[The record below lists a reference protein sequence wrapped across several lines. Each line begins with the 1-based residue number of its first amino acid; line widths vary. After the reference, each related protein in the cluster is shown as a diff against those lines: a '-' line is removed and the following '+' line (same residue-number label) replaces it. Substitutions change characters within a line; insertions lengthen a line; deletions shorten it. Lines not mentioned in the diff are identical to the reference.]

1 MSEDIFDAIIVGA
14 GLAGSVAALVLAR
27 EGAQVLVIERGN
39 SAGAK
44 NVTGGRLYAHSL
56 ERIIPGFADQA
67 PIERMITH
75 EKLAFMT
82 DKGAMTMDYCNGED
96 AASSQVSY
104 SVLRSKFDAWLM
116 EQAEEAGAQLITGI
130 RVDNVVQRDGRVVG
144 VEADGDILE
153 AKVVI
158 LADGVNSLLAEK
170 LGMAKRVEASHVAVG
185 VKELIELPK
194 SVIED
199 RFQLQGNEGAAC
211 LFAGAPTD
219 GLMGGGFL
227 YTNETTL
234 SLGLVCGLHH
244 LKDAKKSVPQMLE
257 DFKQHPA
264 VAPLI
269 AGGKLVEYAA
279 HVVPEA
285 GMNMQPELV
294 GDGVL
299 IAGDAAGMCMNL
311 GFTIRGMD
319 LAISAGEAAAKT
331 VLSAMK
337 RDDFSKQSLD
347 EYRQHLDEGPIFG
360 PQIVGLLGWEQG
372 RNAALGNVV
381 ISLFFML
388 GCIPAMFWLNSIGR
402 RPLLIGSFAMMTI
415 ALALLGLV
423 SNLGIILVV
432 VAFAVY
438 AFFSGGPGILQ
449 WLYPNE
455 LFPTDIRASAVGVI
469 MSLSRIGTIVSTW
482 ALPIFITRYGINN
495 VMLIGALIS
504 LVGLGVSVMFAPETR
519 GLTLTQTGN
528 MTLRGTPSDN
538 PR

>member
-56 ERIIPGFADQA
+56 EHIIPGFADSA
-67 PIERMITH
+67 PVERLITH

-82 DKGAMTMDYCNGED
+82 EKSAMTMDYCNGDET
-96 AASSQVSY
+96 SPSQRSY

-130 RVDNVVQRDGRVVG
+130 RVDNLVQHDGKVVG
-144 VEADGDILE
+144 VEADGDVIE
-153 AKVVI
+153 AKTVI
-158 LADGVNSLLAEK
+158 LADGVNSILAEK
-170 LGMAKRVEASHVAVG
+170 LGMAKRVKPTDVAVG

-199 RFQLQGNEGAAC
+199 RFQLQGNQGAAC
-211 LFAGAPTD
+211 LFAGSPTD

-227 YTNETTL
+227 YTNENTL

-244 LKDAKKSVPQMLE
+244 LHDAKKSVPQMLE

-269 AGGKLVEYAA
+269 AGGKLVEYSA

-285 GMNMQPELV
+285 GINMLPELV

-299 IAGDAAGMCMNL
+299 IAGDAA
-311 GFTIRGMD
+311 
-319 LAISAGEAAAKT
+319 AKT

-337 RDDFSKQSLD
+337 SDDFSKQKLA
-347 EYRQHLDEGPIFG
+347 EYRQHLESGPLRDMRMY
-360 PQIVGLLGWEQG
+360 QKL
-372 RNAALGNVV
+372 
-381 ISLFFML
+381 
-388 GCIPAMFWLNSIGR
+388 PAFLDNPRM
-402 RPLLIGSFAMMTI
+402 
-415 ALALLGLV
+415 
-423 SNLGIILVV
+423 
-432 VAFAVY
+432 
-438 AFFSGGPGILQ
+438 FSG
-449 WLYPNE
+449 YPE
-455 LFPTDIRASAVGVI
+455 LAVGVARD
-469 MSLSRIGTIVSTW
+469 LFTIDGS
-482 ALPIFITRYGINN
+482 
-495 VMLIGALIS
+495 
-504 LVGLGVSVMFAPETR
+504 APELMR
-519 GLTLTQTGN
+519 KKI
-528 MTLRGTPSDN
+528 LRHGKKVGFINLIKDGMKGVTVL
-538 PR
+538 